1 MSNIIVQPKSGVIEF
16 NTGAASGSAFFT
28 PTAPIRLDATGGNSW
43 LTGTNIGIGTNA
55 PTAQYDRTLH
65 VEGANPTIRLETS
78 YSAGWAYNQYVS
90 PETTWS
96 VGIDNNDDFVIASSA
111 TLSSSRRL
119 VINDNNGNIDVAGGL
134 TASRFVTD
142 GTEASLFGILNAD
155 SGSFASGVT
164 ISGNAVL
171 TGSSNLG
178 TLAFLSA
185 IDADSVSVSN
195 LETDNIKAS
204 TLVIESEGIGNN
216 DNDTT
221 IPTSAAVKA
230 YVDAGGGG
238 GGSVGTLQQVTT
250 LGSTTSVNMEIQ
262 GAGSKSFTVDSTDG
276 HASVVIDRHSTS
288 YDANLSF
295 QTNGATKWRLWN
307 DSNDSTFSIRDEVNA
322 SNVMTWEVGGN
333 VGIGTDDPDAL
344 LELSKDGAGSSTTLL
359 NVGGTGNGRM
369 LVRHIDGKLHSSDA
383 THQLY
388 LNYLSSDHISM
399 VNGGGN
405 VGIGSNT
412 PSAKLDVA
420 GGIKLLD
427 NNYLAWN
434 GSNTR
439 MIGNSD
445 YLQFQVAASDK
456 VRITSAGNVGIG
468 TNNPSRDLQIGDGSS
483 DSVVSIVGP
492 TAGLSQLALGDTDD
506 DNYGQILVDHSA
518 NKLQIQ
524 NGGGGA
530 IGNRGITL
538 DSSENV
544 GIGTNNPTGKLH
556 IYNTASGSDGD
567 GTATMNATGQD
578 SIVLYGHGGV
588 NTATYG
594 SISWLA
600 GDTNRRRAM
609 ITAVAESADTD
620 FMGLAFYTQGT
631 DGAGDFSESMRITR
645 DGDLGLGTT
654 SVNAGIGLQVA
665 NGSLYVTNGVAN
677 VNHIE
682 AQYFGNGQELK
693 LSAGQS
699 ADLKLMHYN
708 TVDVTVKSD
717 GKVGIGTITPSGVL
731 DVGGDGATIL
741 LHSNDYK
748 IASIHNRGTS
758 TNYDRGGFSLYNQTV
773 EALRLDSFGDSY
785 FNGGN
790 VGIGTNSC
798 DKQVHI
804 SATEPYLRLEESD
817 SGGNKRLDLF
827 VSSSTGVIAANQ
839 SAQTMMFQTVGK
851 NRMTITAAGNVGI
864 GATNAT
870 SPFHLRTTA
879 VSRADSTAV
888 TVMTKAIATTT
899 IGAKLSFTGINNS
912 NNNIIGGLSMGN
924 DGEEFAGMY
933 AVDGGASATTH
944 LAFFAGNAT
953 STNEGIR
960 LLSEGRVG
968 IGTTNPDYTLT
979 VDAGAT
985 NEIARFRSTDNDAM
999 ISVQDNTDAVYI
1011 GLDASADI
1019 MSLGFSNA
1027 FTTGNLSIDMEGNV
1041 GIGTTSMG
1049 AKLDIKS
1056 EPNTNVIFTRSATD
1070 GQLLH
1075 NFWVDSSDHAKLSM
1089 YANGQSQK
1097 IQLNTNGSSYFN
1109 GGSVGIG
1116 SASPAFVLD
1125 TVFAGDN
1132 GARIKSSDNHSTLTI
1147 QSHSSYGG
1155 YIRFTDGANRYW
1167 IHNDANDS
1175 LYFRPKAVAPATNIG
1190 VTFDETGRVGIGSY
1204 NPAYTLD
1211 VARADGGTLARF
1223 KDSDSSHAGLLIQGD
1238 TNGGS
1243 ITNASAFS
1251 SEVIYLQNSANA
1263 MRFYT
1268 DGTEAVRIDS
1278 SQRVG
1283 IGTNSVNG
1291 FTHING
1297 RMTVESPA
1305 VPSTLAISDS
1315 GDATKC
1321 LRMGFDTGWDAGSIQ
1336 ASDFGAGWKNIVMA
1350 SYGGNV
1356 GIGTTSVPQ
1365 KLTVKGG
1372 ITATNSSN
1380 IQVVTMTNSSDDGR
1394 LIVNQAAGVTKVLLD
1409 SDGDSYFNGGDVGIG
1424 SATPAYKLD
1433 VAGDIQAKDS
1443 AFFAGNLGNLGY
1455 SFHDLGTGWGFKGL
1469 QSSSRLAVLVQGV
1482 ESVTFEN
1489 NGRVGIGVTEPSQ
1502 QLEVKT
1508 NTDVSAQIGRA
1519 QVGYMGF
1526 ADHAGFSH
1534 LDQAGTSSYSLLQ
1547 SSVGDTFI
1555 NSASNRQIYFRDGN
1569 ATIGGFNSDDDF
1581 YVDTNTLYVDASQN
1595 TVGVGTATM
1604 HTGAK
1609 LTIQANNENV
1619 IATGLVI
1626 NSYQSTTATAGNG
1639 VGIVMG
1645 QNNGVYSSKIAN
1657 VWTNNNPSYLQTNIA
1672 FYTMHDSYLAGS
1684 ETEKMRL
1691 SSRGRLGIGTTAPT
1705 QKLNISGGH
1714 ILIDNQDP
1722 QIQFNDTDG
1731 SSYTASWMY
1740 QNNAIK
1746 FVWGGG
1752 HKFKV
1757 DSAGGMTLGQSYS
1770 SSETAPSKG
1779 IITEGRVGLGTTSP
1793 SATLHVADTT
1803 SETDGKVI
1811 ISGTG
1816 TCTLASDLYVYG
1828 SGNSDVIHAVR
1839 DRNDASIKVTS
1850 TTAGAYFRTNSAA
1863 SSFNG
1868 LDLNSNWFIGQ
1879 YGVADL
1885 RIVDGTASAGDA
1897 AAAITVQNSTK
1908 YVGIG
1913 TTNPISAL
1921 HVIGDGGDA
1930 VQVDN
1935 GYVRIRETSNNDAI
1949 QIQASVGNEARIL
1962 ASDFGTSS
1970 AHPLKIAADQIRFT
1984 TSGNAANTEVM
1995 RITAEGKVG
2004 IGTDDPTTARLRI
2017 KGTTND
2023 NSTLALQ
2030 CVDSTDTQT
2039 FFVRNDGVVQVTD
2052 NYFYVS
2058 SNAGAYVQN
2067 DLRVRG
2073 SLSNDGGALVVG
2085 GDVNFDV
2092 NTLFVDST
2100 NNRVGIGTNSPA
2112 YQLDINTGGTMRI
2125 NSGSANSTAIRV
2137 GGGNNDVTLMRV
2149 DSVGGTTDDS
2159 SYGFAVKYMGTRNGD
2174 ANSLSIF
2181 ADDQTSTQHEAVT
2194 IDQKG
2199 KVGIGSISPTQKLDI
2214 AGDTDV
2220 SAVIGKAHVGLVG
2233 SDTDVAGFAH
2243 VDSKLHTQA
2252 AVRQTANGQT
2262 KLGCASSQD
2271 ITFFQNNNQI
2281 GGFNTSKDFF
2291 VDSDTLYVD
2300 VSEEKVGIGSNAP
2313 AETLDVVGLIRFA
2326 HTRANNTQKIARLL
2340 VPEYNNS
2347 HGQFLSFMGTANET
2361 SNAVSYGGGTSS
2373 ADAATVLLFYTASSV
2388 NTTVGTERMRIT
2400 HEGRVGI
2407 GTQSPG
2413 YELEVNGSIVGT
2425 SKSFLIEH
2433 PTQTGKKL
2441 MHACIEGP
2449 ENGVYF
2455 RGRSQETGIQA
2466 PEYWSGLVDIDSMTV
2481 DVTPIGP
2488 NQSIY
2493 VDRIDDNGDI
2503 CVGSNTNES
2512 LNYFYVVYGERKDI
2526 DKLEVVKDAAP
2537 PITGIAYN
2545 N

>member
-1 MSNIIVQPKSGVIEF
+1 MSNIIISPQSGIIEF
-16 NTGAASGSAFFT
+16 NTGVASGSSFF
-28 PTAPIRLDATGGNSW
+28 PSDAPIRLEGTGV
-43 LTGTNIGIGTNA
+43 GTI
-55 PTAQYDRTLH
+55 Y
-65 VEGANPTIRLETS
+65 
-78 YSAGWAYNQYVS
+78 
-90 PETTWS
+90 
-96 VGIDNNDDFVIASSA
+96 
-111 TLSSSRRL
+111 
-119 VINDNNGNIDVAGGL
+119 
-134 TASRFVTD
+134 
-142 GTEASLFGILNAD
+142 AD
-155 SGSFASGVT
+155 SGIFASGMT
-164 ISGNAVL
+164 IGGSTVL

-178 TLAFLSA
+178 TAAFQDIGTSDGDVVAISGSVSDNQFLRVQGSRVGAVPASTIAFQINPHFPLDTVQFGIGNNNAVKINTSDVADNDYAKFTSAGLEGRSASEVRSDLSLGSLALLSS
-185 IDADSVSVSN
+185 IDADSVTVSN
-195 LETDNIKAS
+195 LEVDNIKAS
-204 TLVIESEGIGNN
+204 TLVVESDGIGSN

-230 YVDAGGGG
+230 YADSIAG

-250 LGSTTSVNMEIQ
+250 LGSTTSINMEIQ
-262 GAGSKSFTVDSTDG
+262 GAGTKSLTVDSTDG
-276 HASVVIDRHSTS
+276 HASVIIDRHSSS
-288 YDANLSF
+288 YDANLMF
-295 QTNGATKWRLWN
+295 QTNGATYWRLWN
-307 DSNDSTFSIRDEVNA
+307 DSNDTTLSIRDEANA

-333 VGIGTDDPDAL
+333 I
-344 LELSKDGAGSSTTLL
+344 
-359 NVGGTGNGRM
+359 
-369 LVRHIDGKLHSSDA
+369 
-383 THQLY
+383 
-388 LNYLSSDHISM
+388 
-399 VNGGGN
+399 
-405 VGIGSNT
+405 
-412 PSAKLDVA
+412 
-420 GGIKLLD
+420 
-427 NNYLAWN
+427 
-434 GSNTR
+434 
-439 MIGNSD
+439 
-445 YLQFQVAASDK
+445 
-456 VRITSAGNVGIG
+456 
-468 TNNPSRDLQIGDGSS
+468 
-483 DSVVSIVGP
+483 
-492 TAGLSQLALGDTDD
+492 
-506 DNYGQILVDHSA
+506 
-518 NKLQIQ
+518 
-524 NGGGGA
+524 
-530 IGNRGITL
+530 
-538 DSSENV
+538 
-544 GIGTNNPTGKLH
+544 
-556 IYNTASGSDGD
+556 
-567 GTATMNATGQD
+567 
-578 SIVLYGHGGV
+578 
-588 NTATYG
+588 
-594 SISWLA
+594 
-600 GDTNRRRAM
+600 
-609 ITAVAESADTD
+609 
-620 FMGLAFYTQGT
+620 
-631 DGAGDFSESMRITR
+631 
-645 DGDLGLGTT
+645 
-654 SVNAGIGLQVA
+654 GIGLDDPTQKLEVA
-665 NGSLYVTNGVAN
+665 
-677 VNHIE
+677 
-682 AQYFGNGQELK
+682 
-693 LSAGQS
+693 
-699 ADLKLMHYN
+699 
-708 TVDVTVKSD
+708 
-717 GKVGIGTITPSGVL
+717 
-731 DVGGDGATIL
+731 GDIF
-741 LHSNDYK
+741 
-748 IASIHNRGTS
+748 I
-758 TNYDRGGFSLYNQTV
+758 
-773 EALRLDSFGDSY
+773 
-785 FNGGN
+785 NGGPAGGRSLQLKRSGASKTWKL
-790 VGIGTNSC
+790 VQGHT
-798 DKQVHI
+798 
-804 SATEPYLRLEESD
+804 ATDYLEILED
-817 SGGNKRLDLF
+817 ADTRFLIKNGGK
-827 VSSSTGVIAANQ
+827 I
-839 SAQTMMFQTVGK
+839 
-851 NRMTITAAGNVGI
+851 GI
-864 GATNAT
+864 GATNPTKELVVSGTISGVSGLFGSNGGRVGIGSSEPLGRLDVAANT
-870 SPFHLRTTA
+870 DQNIFLGRAWLGSHESDHLYLSHYDNGSSTNYALKQSPA
-879 VSRADSTAV
+879 GSTAINA
-888 TVMTKAIATTT
+888 KA
-899 IGAKLSFTGINNS
+899 GQNVSMSVNNS
-912 NNNIIGGLSMGN
+912 DIVFVKGSNSNVGLGTNDPQKAAHLYFDGN
-924 DGEEFAGMY
+924 DGLRIQSTNNHAFTQIMAHDSY
-933 AVDGGASATTH
+933 SAYIQFRDGSNRYWLESNASDE
-944 LAFFAGNAT
+944 LVFRPNAT
-953 STNEGIR
+953 STDANKILFDDKG
-960 LLSEGRVG
+960 SVG
-968 IGTTNPDYTLT
+968 IGTTNPAY
-979 VDAGAT
+979 
-985 NEIARFRSTDNDAM
+985 
-999 ISVQDNTDAVYI
+999 
-1011 GLDASADI
+1011 
-1019 MSLGFSNA
+1019 
-1027 FTTGNLSIDMEGNV
+1027 
-1041 GIGTTSMG
+1041 
-1049 AKLDIKS
+1049 KLD
-1056 EPNTNVIFTRSATD
+1056 VI
-1070 GQLLH
+1070 
-1075 NFWVDSSDHAKLSM
+1075 SS
-1089 YANGQSQK
+1089 
-1097 IQLNTNGSSYFN
+1097 T
-1109 GGSVGIG
+1109 GGS
-1116 SASPAFVLD
+1116 
-1125 TVFAGDN
+1125 
-1132 GARIKSSDNHSTLTI
+1132 
-1147 QSHSSYGG
+1147 
-1155 YIRFTDGANRYW
+1155 
-1167 IHNDANDS
+1167 
-1175 LYFRPKAVAPATNIG
+1175 
-1190 VTFDETGRVGIGSY
+1190 
-1204 NPAYTLD
+1204 
-1211 VARADGGTLARF
+1211 LARF

-1547 SSVGDTFI
+1547 SSAGDTFI